1 MMQEGVYMTGIEQE
15 YAQTIHFL
23 LMGNSKEH
31 ILHAIDHYSIQKM
44 VLVTSDTL
52 YDENFPFIMDIQK
65 RGIDVLDVMIVNPFS
80 NDCMETMIQEILG
93 RYEAI
98 SNSSQTPVIFG
109 LTGGTN
115 LMAIAM
121 SFVALLKNLRCHYIV
136 KNQVNKIIEIDLF
149 ERLEGAITCDQLKL
163 DILIGE
169 NK

>member
-1 MMQEGVYMTGIEQE
+1 MSQEGDYMTGVEPE

-31 ILHAIDHYSIQKM
+31 ILHAIDYYSIQKL

-52 YDENFPFIMDIQK
+52 YGENIPFISDIQQ
-65 RGIDVLDVMIVNPFS
+65 RSIDVLDVIIVNPFS
-80 NDCMETMIQEILG
+80 NDCLEAMIQEILG
-93 RYEAI
+93 RYETI
-98 SNSSQTPVIFG
+98 SNSSQIPVIFG

-121 SFVALLKNLRCHYIV
+121 SFVASLKNLRCHYIV

-149 ERLEGAITCDQLKL
+149 ERLEGTVTCDQLKL
-163 DILIGE
+163 EVLIGE
-169 NK
+169 KQ

>member
-1 MMQEGVYMTGIEQE
+1 MTGIEQE

-52 YDENFPFIMDIQK
+52 YDENVPFIMDIQK

-98 SNSSQTPVIFG
+98 SNTSQTPVIFG

>member
-1 MMQEGVYMTGIEQE
+1 MTGIEQE

>member
-1 MMQEGVYMTGIEQE
+1 MTGIELE

-44 VLVTSDTL
+44 VLVTSDAL
-52 YDENFPFIMDIQK
+52 YDENVPFIADIQK
-65 RGIDVLDVMIVNPFS
+65 RDIDVLDVIIVNPFS
-80 NDCMETMIQEILG
+80 NDSLETMIQDILG
-93 RYEAI
+93 RYETI
-98 SNSSQTPVIFG
+98 SNSSQIPVIFG

-115 LMAIAM
+115 LMATAM
-121 SFVALLKNLRCHYIV
+121 SFVALLKNRRCHYIV
-136 KNQVNKIIEIDLF
+136 KNQIKKIIEIDLF

>member
-1 MMQEGVYMTGIEQE
+1 MTGIEQE

-52 YDENFPFIMDIQK
+52 YDENVPFIMDIQK